1 MIPFLRSAL
10 FMLALALY
18 TPPFIVA
25 LLLVFW
31 LPTRQLRRVSMIWV
45 HIAMWLIR
53 HVLRIDYR
61 VLGAENIPQTPCV
74 VLCKH
79 QSAWETIVL
88 QYIFKLASYVYK
100 KELHW
105 LPFFGW
111 GLAMLPFVG
120 IDRGAGK
127 DALVQVATR
136 GKQRLAEGYP
146 VVIFPEGTR
155 VAPGTK
161 KRYKIGG
168 AYLAVQAGV
177 PAVPVALNSG
187 EFWRRQ
193 AFIKRPGTVTLSIGP
208 AIDPTGLSAEDV
220 NLRVETWIENE
231 MRRISPHFYG
241 GESQESPA
249 HAPA

>member
-1 MIPFLRSAL
+1 MNFLRSL
-10 FMLALALY
+10 LYLLAVALY
-18 TPPFIVA
+18 TPPFVIA
-25 LLLVFW
+25 LLLLFW
-31 LPTRQLRRVSMIWV
+31 LPTRKFRQVSMIWV

-53 HVLRIDYR
+53 HVLRIDHR
-61 VLGAENIPQTPCV
+61 VLGAENIPATPCV
-74 VLCKH
+74 VLSKH

-88 QYIFKLASYVYK
+88 QHVFAMASYVYK

-111 GLAMLPFVG
+111 GLAALPFVG
-120 IDRGAGK
+120 IDRNAGK
-127 DALVQVATR
+127 DALAQVATR

-155 VAPGTK
+155 VAPGSK

-187 EFWRRQ
+187 EFWRRN
-193 AFIKRPGTVTLSIGP
+193 AFVKCPGTVTMSIGP
-208 AIDPTGLSAEDV
+208 AIDPAGLSAEDI
-220 NLRVETWIENE
+220 NARVETWIETE
-231 MRRISPHFYG
+231 MRRISPHLYG
-241 GESQESPA
+241 NETE
-249 HAPA
+249 APAPARSAA

>member
-1 MIPFLRSAL
+1 MTFIRSLL
-10 FMLALALY
+10 FMAVLVVFTPVFIVVLLAL
-18 TPPFIVA
+18 T
-25 LLLVFW
+25 W
-31 LPTRQLRRVSMIWV
+31 LPTRTFRRVSMIWV
-45 HIAMWLIR
+45 AIAMWLIR

-61 VLGAENIPQTPCV
+61 VLGMENIPKVPCV
-74 VLCKH
+74 VLSKH

-88 QYIFKLASYVYK
+88 QRVFDCASYVYK

-120 IDRGAGK
+120 IDRNAGK

-136 GKQRLAEGYP
+136 GKQRLQEGYP
-146 VVIFPEGTR
+146 VVVFPEGTR

-168 AYLAVQAGV
+168 AYLALQAGV

-187 EFWRRQ
+187 EFWRRN
-193 AFIKRPGTVTLSIGP
+193 AFIKRPGTITMSIGP
-208 AIDPTGLSAEDV
+208 AIDPTGLSAEDI
-220 NLRVETWIENE
+220 NSRVEAWIENE
-231 MRRISPHFYG
+231 MRRISPQLYG
-241 GESQESPA
+241 DTE
-249 HAPA
+249 APAPARTTA

>member
-1 MIPFLRSAL
+1 MNFLRSL
-10 FMLALALY
+10 LYLLLVALY
-18 TPPFIVA
+18 TPPFIVL
-25 LLLVFW
+25 LLLVSW
-31 LPTRQLRRVSMIWV
+31 LPTRQFRRVSMIWV

-53 HVLRIDYR
+53 HLLRIDYR
-61 VLGAENIPQTPCV
+61 VLGAENIPSVPCV
-74 VLCKH
+74 VLSKH

-88 QYIFKLASYVYK
+88 QHVFVMASYVYK

-120 IDRGAGK
+120 IDRNAGK

-168 AYLAVQAGV
+168 AYLAAQAGV

-187 EFWRRQ
+187 EFWRRN
-193 AFIKRPGTVTLSIGP
+193 AFVKRPGTVTMSIGP
-208 AIDPTGLSAEDV
+208 AIDPAGLSAEDI
-220 NLRVETWIENE
+220 NSRVEAWIETE
-231 MRRISPHFYG
+231 MRRISPHLYG
-241 GESQESPA
+241 NTETPA
-249 HAPA
+249 PTRATA

>member
-1 MIPFLRSAL
+1 MNFLRSL
-10 FMLALALY
+10 VYLLVMALY
-18 TPPFIVA
+18 TPPFIVVWM
-25 LLLVFW
+25 LFFW
-31 LPTRQLRRVSMIWV
+31 LPTRQFRRLSMIWV

-53 HVLRIDYR
+53 HVLGIDYR
-61 VLGAENIPQTPCV
+61 VLGAENIPKTPCV
-74 VLCKH
+74 VFSKH

-88 QYIFKLASYVYK
+88 QHIFYLASYVYK

-111 GLAMLPFVG
+111 GLAALPFVG

-155 VAPGTK
+155 VAPGSK

-168 AYLAVQAGV
+168 AYLAQQAGV

-187 EFWRRQ
+187 EFWRRN
-193 AFIKRPGTVTLSIGP
+193 AFVKHPGTVTISIGP
-208 AIDPTGLSAEDV
+208 AIDPTGLTADDIST
-220 NLRVETWIENE
+220 RVEAWIETE
-231 MRRISPHFYG
+231 MRRISPQLYG
-241 GESQESPA
+241 SPETS
-249 HAPA
+249 APARTQA